1 MNLLSGKCQSCT
13 GWKMSLL
20 TNSVS
25 FESFTPNQLNIFWEF
40 EDWSRSYAS
49 LPPPRGLQMQ
59 TQASIIQICPRPA
72 ISVHCTSC
80 PAMPYKTISTL
91 VSTNLTPA
99 IGLVSSVCIAL
110 ADLVLR
116 GSVDGSAQNHPFF
129 ICLLR
134 HSGSGTLTILS
145 KLQSRSWLPHSSQR
159 NFNHITHWV
168 PVYRNMFASTI
179 YLLHL
184 SHDMGPWPTLQT

>member
-1 MNLLSGKCQSCT
+1 MDLLSGKCQSCT

-40 EDWSRSYAS
+40 EDRSRSYAS

-59 TQASIIQICPRPA
+59 TQASIIQICPQPA

-99 IGLVSSVCIAL
+99 IGLVSSICIAL
-110 ADLVLR
+110 AVLVLP
-116 GSVDGSAQNHPFF
+116 GSVDGPAQNHPFF
-129 ICLLR
+129 IRLLR

-159 NFNHITHWV
+159 NVNHITHWV

-179 YLLHL
+179 CLLHL
-184 SHDMGPWPTLQT
+184 SRDMGPWPTLQT